1 MIRKLFAMVFF
12 LAVLLCFGCEKKNEN
27 PTVPADDLSDRTTE
41 KNEDV
46 LVKDGFPAEP
56 PQMEIVFGQTR
67 LRAMRGSYSW
77 RVDGNDEKSQYT
89 IADGIHPL
97 SAKEYMPC
105 LSMTPTSANS
115 FYTAQLLFE
124 ASPNKIVAEAWPIEA
139 FENQNIWAESVS
151 VDTIEIDYA
160 DGRNSVEYILHLKN
174 DDYIYHITAEWER
187 KGEFGGSAEYC
198 FYTEYVIPEIVTM
211 EAEDGTGVILC
222 GYPLKEDFE

>member
-89 IADGIHPL
+89 IADGSGPNPYHPQHRYL
-97 SAKEYMPC
+97 YM
-105 LSMTPTSANS
+105 S
-115 FYTAQLLFE
+115 E
-124 ASPNKIVAEAWPIEA
+124 
-139 FENQNIWAESVS
+139 
-151 VDTIEIDYA
+151 
-160 DGRNSVEYILHLKN
+160 
-174 DDYIYHITAEWER
+174 
-187 KGEFGGSAEYC
+187 
-198 FYTEYVIPEIVTM
+198 
-211 EAEDGTGVILC
+211 
-222 GYPLKEDFE
+222 